1 MNARNRSERSTE
13 NALIR
18 RRGRNVIKSARRSLE
33 LLELFRDL
41 RHPLRLTDIATQLS
55 MPQSSASMLVRSLVS
70 MGYLLQDGR
79 TYAPSMRL
87 TMLGNLLNDEMFIY
101 GNLQSLIGEI
111 SHLTGDTVILGTR
124 NGIFVEILSV
134 VRGRMDV
141 LYHTRPGEARHLTRA
156 LMGHMILST
165 LERQEAERLVARI
178 NAEQRKVDRRVKF
191 QSLVPTLDRI
201 RQDGYGYSE
210 DTVPGSANLALL
222 LKAPHNECLVI
233 GNVGTTDL
241 IRPRKEK
248 ILNIMIASM
257 AKYLRP

>member
-1 MNARNRSERSTE
+1 
-13 NALIR
+13 
-18 RRGRNVIKSARRSLE
+18 
-33 LLELFRDL
+33 
-41 RHPLRLTDIATQLS
+41 
-55 MPQSSASMLVRSLVS
+55 
-70 MGYLLQDGR
+70 
-79 TYAPSMRL
+79 
-87 TMLGNLLNDEMFIY
+87 
-101 GNLQSLIGEI
+101 
-111 SHLTGDTVILGTR
+111 
-124 NGIFVEILSV
+124 
-134 VRGRMDV
+134 V
-141 LYHTRPGEARHLTRA
+141 LYHARPGEVRHLTRA

-222 LKAPHNECLVI
+222 LKAPHNEYLVI

-241 IRPRKEK
+241 IRPRKEQ